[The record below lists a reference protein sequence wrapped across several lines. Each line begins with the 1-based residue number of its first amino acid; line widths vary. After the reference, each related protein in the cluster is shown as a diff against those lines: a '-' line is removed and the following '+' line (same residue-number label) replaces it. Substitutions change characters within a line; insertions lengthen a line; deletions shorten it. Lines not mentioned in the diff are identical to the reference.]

1 MIKIESINQYAP
13 QFDKE
18 FYVFSLDENSS
29 FNTTIDYIVAYDND
43 TLEDYGRVFYELKNG
58 QDR

>member
-1 MIKIESINQYAP
+1 MIRIESINQYAP
-13 QFDKE
+13 QFGKE
-18 FYVFSLDENSS
+18 FYVFFLDENSP

-43 TLEDYGRVFYELKNG
+43 TLEDYGHVFYELKNG